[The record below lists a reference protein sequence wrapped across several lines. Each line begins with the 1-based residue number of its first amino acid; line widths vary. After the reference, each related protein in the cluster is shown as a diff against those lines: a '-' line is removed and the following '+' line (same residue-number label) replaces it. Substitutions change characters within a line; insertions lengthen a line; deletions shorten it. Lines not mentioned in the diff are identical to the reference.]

1 MDKSF
6 DDLFNQFFGGKRNKK
21 KNDGEKPLD
30 FNKAKDDNIKK
41 LIEMISNMEE
51 VTDSH
56 IAGQIDDELG
66 EPTHVEYYEED
77 GMYFEK
83 KIWKVFGGEMIK
95 VIMSDEPFVKH
106 VPENKEIESSLQEQ
120 LDEAVKNEEYEIAA
134 KLRDAIKKEEKKRKK
149 TQKDLLF

>member
-21 KNDGEKPLD
+21 KTDGDPLD
-30 FNKAKDDNIKK
+30 FHKAKDENIKK

-51 VTDSH
+51 ITNPET
-56 IAGQIDDELG
+56 AGQIDEQLG
-66 EPTHVEYYEED
+66 EADRVEYYEED

-83 KIWKVFGGEMIK
+83 KTWKVFGGEMVK
-95 VIMSDEPFVKH
+95 VLMSDEPFDK
-106 VPENKEIESSLQEQ
+106 KEEPTLTLQEQ
-120 LDEAVKNEEYEIAA
+120 LDEAVKNENYEIAA

-149 TQKDLLF
+149 IQKDLLF

>member
-21 KNDGEKPLD
+21 KTDGDPLD
-30 FNKAKDDNIKK
+30 FHKAKDENIKK

-51 VTDSH
+51 ITNPET
-56 IAGQIDDELG
+56 AGQIDEQLG
-66 EPTHVEYYEED
+66 EADRVEYYEED

-83 KIWKVFGGEMIK
+83 KTWKVFGGEMVK
-95 VIMSDEPFVKH
+95 VLMSDEPF
-106 VPENKEIESSLQEQ
+106 NKKEEPTLTLQEQ
-120 LDEAVKNEEYEIAA
+120 LDEAVKNENYEIAA

-149 TQKDLLF
+149 IQKDLLF

>member
-21 KNDGEKPLD
+21 KTDGDPLD
-30 FNKAKDDNIKK
+30 FHKAKDENIKK

-51 VTDSH
+51 ITNPET
-56 IAGQIDDELG
+56 AGQIDEQLG
-66 EPTHVEYYEED
+66 EADRVEYYEED

-106 VPENKEIESSLQEQ
+106 VPENKEIESTLQEQ

>member
-21 KNDGEKPLD
+21 KTDGDPLD
-30 FNKAKDDNIKK
+30 FHKAKDENIKK

-51 VTDSH
+51 ITNPET
-56 IAGQIDDELG
+56 AGQIDEQLG
-66 EPTHVEYYEED
+66 EADRVEYYEED

-83 KIWKVFGGEMIK
+83 KTWKVFGGEMVK
-95 VIMSDEPFVKH
+95 VLMSDEPF
-106 VPENKEIESSLQEQ
+106 NKKEEPTLTLKEQ
-120 LDEAVKNEEYEIAA
+120 LDEAVKNENYEIAA

-149 TQKDLLF
+149 IEKDLLF

>member
-21 KNDGEKPLD
+21 KTDGDPLD
-30 FNKAKDDNIKK
+30 FNKAKDENIKK

-51 VTDSH
+51 ITNPET
-56 IAGQIDDELG
+56 AGQIDEQLG
-66 EPTHVEYYEED
+66 EADRVEYYEED

-83 KIWKVFGGEMIK
+83 KTWKVFGGEMVK
-95 VIMSDEPFVKH
+95 VLMSDEPF
-106 VPENKEIESSLQEQ
+106 NKKEEPTLTLQEQ
-120 LDEAVKNEEYEIAA
+120 LDEAVKNENYEIAA

-149 TQKDLLF
+149 IEKDLLF